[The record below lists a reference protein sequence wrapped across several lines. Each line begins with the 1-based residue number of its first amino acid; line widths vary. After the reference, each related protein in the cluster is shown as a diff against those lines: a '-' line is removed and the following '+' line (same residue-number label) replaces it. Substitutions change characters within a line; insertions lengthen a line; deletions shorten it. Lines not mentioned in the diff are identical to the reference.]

1 MQRGR
6 TAAGWTAVGA
16 AAVYVALNDNP
27 VGGVTRG
34 EWPVDGLV
42 AAGLAVAG
50 GAVALIVVHPWL
62 TRVLARGGRPA
73 PLGSPGYVI
82 VARCPTCVQCL
93 PWSRCSTLMTAT
105 VCSPPYPAPPRLMTC
120 ERGPGRRCVDSC
132 AATVTSALPP
142 GRRPGTAGTAAR
154 TGSW

>member
-1 MQRGR
+1 MLQVR

-16 AAVYVALNDNP
+16 AVVYVALNGNL

-42 AAGLAVAG
+42 PAGLAVAG
-50 GAVALIVVHPWL
+50 GAVALIVLHPWL
-62 TRVLARGGRPA
+62 TRVLARGVRPA

-82 VARCPTCVQCL
+82 LVRCPTCVQCL

-105 VCSPPYPAPPRLMTC
+105 VSSPPYPASPGLMLC
-120 ERGPGRRCVDSC
+120 ERGPGRRCVDGC
-132 AATVTSALPP
+132 ARSPDRTC
-142 GRRPGTAGTAAR
+142 GRT
-154 TGSW
+154 